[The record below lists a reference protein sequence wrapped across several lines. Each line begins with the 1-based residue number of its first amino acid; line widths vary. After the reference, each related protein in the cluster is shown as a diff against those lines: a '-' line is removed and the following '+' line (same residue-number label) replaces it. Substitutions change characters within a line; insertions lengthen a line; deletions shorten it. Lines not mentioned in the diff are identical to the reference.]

1 MASELFAPHILLS
14 DGWHDDVRLT
24 LDDDGTII
32 ALAADAHPA
41 GAAVLG
47 GPVIPGMPDIHCHAF
62 QRAMAGLAERAAP
75 GGDDF
80 WGWRRLMYDLQAR
93 LDPDGIRAVATQLYV
108 ELLKQG
114 YTAVGEFHYLH
125 HQPGGAPYAQPS
137 ELSVAVVSAALAA
150 GIAITHLPVLYAH
163 AGFGEESLGAAQA
176 RFRGD
181 AEFVWRIVEDI
192 RSQHR
197 ASALV
202 RAGVAPHSLR
212 AVSPALLAELAAA
225 ARAAPE
231 ATPVHIHVAE
241 QVREVEDC
249 VGWSGRRPV
258 AWLLDN
264 VAVDADWCLVHAT
277 HVDDEEIAALAA
289 SGAVVG
295 LCPTTEANLGDGIFP
310 LAELDARGG
319 RFGIGSD
326 SNVSRSPVEELR
338 WLEYGQRLTR
348 LRRNV
353 LAGPDDPSTGA
364 RLWRRAAAD
373 GARALAQPSGTIEL
387 GRRADLV
394 VLDGDAVELASRA
407 GDALLDALIFA
418 GNRNLVRDVRVGGRA
433 VVTDRRHT
441 LEEEARGDFVAA
453 VGKLL

>member
-14 DGWHDDVRLT
+14 DGWRDDVRLT
-24 LDDDGTII
+24 LDGDGTIV
-32 ALAADAHPA
+32 ALAADARPE
-41 GAAVLG
+41 GAAILG
-47 GPVIPGMPDIHCHAF
+47 GPVIPGMPDTHCHAF

-93 LDPDGIRAVATQLYV
+93 LDPDGIRAIATQLYV

-125 HQPGGAPYAQPS
+125 RQPGGAPYAEPS
-137 ELSVAVVSAALAA
+137 ELSRAVVSAALAA

-163 AGFGEESLGAAQA
+163 AGFGEEPLGAAQA

-181 AEFVWRIVEDI
+181 AAFVWRIVEDI

-197 ASALV
+197 ADALV
-202 RAGVAPHSLR
+202 RVGVAPHSLR
-212 AVSPALLAELAAA
+212 AVSPALLEELAAA
-225 ARAAPE
+225 ARGAPE

-241 QVREVEDC
+241 QLREVEDC

-258 AWLLDN
+258 AWLLDH

-277 HVDDEEIAALAA
+277 HLDDEELAALAA

-310 LAELDARGG
+310 LAEFDARGG

-353 LAGPDDPSTGA
+353 LASRDDPSTGA

-373 GARALAQPSGTIEL
+373 GARALAQPAGTIEL

-394 VLDGDAVELASRA
+394 VLDGDAVELAGRS
-407 GDALLDALIFA
+407 GNALLDALVFA
-418 GNRNLVRDVRVGGRA
+418 GDRNLVRDVLVGGRA
-433 VVTDRRHT
+433 VVTDRHHP